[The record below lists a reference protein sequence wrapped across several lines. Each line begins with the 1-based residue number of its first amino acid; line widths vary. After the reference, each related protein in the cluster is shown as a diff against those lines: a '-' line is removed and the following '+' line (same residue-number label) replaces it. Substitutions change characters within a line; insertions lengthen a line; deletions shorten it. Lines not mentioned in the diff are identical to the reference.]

1 MIALLLGGLF
11 GTQKN
16 LVGVIVTVK
25 YAPDGVTIFRV
36 VWIIAHRCLGFL
48 HKPVSG
54 LILRRNRDNVNIASS
69 AAETLEIANFGFTAL
84 SDEIHHRVALS
95 GVSRLAADLF
105 YSAHA
110 AFPPMN
116 GIAP

>member
-1 MIALLLGGLF
+1 MVALLLGGLF
-11 GTQKN
+11 GAQKN
-16 LVGVIVTVK
+16 LVGIIVSVK
-25 YAPDGVTIFRV
+25 YAPDGIAIFRV
-36 VWIIAHRCLGFL
+36 IRIIAHRCLGLL

-69 AAETLEIANFGFTAL
+69 ATETLEIANLGFTAL
-84 SDEIHHRVALS
+84 ADEIHHRIALS
-95 GVSRLAADLF
+95 GVGRLAADFF

-110 AFPPMN
+110 ALPPMN

>member
-1 MIALLLGGLF
+1 M
-11 GTQKN
+11 
-16 LVGVIVTVK
+16 
-25 YAPDGVTIFRV
+25 
-36 VWIIAHRCLGFL
+36 GFA
-48 HKPVSG
+48 VFS
-54 LILRRNRDNVNIASS
+54 NSANIASS
-69 AAETLEIANFGFTAL
+69 AAETLEIANFGFAAL
-84 SDEIHHRVALS
+84 ADEIHHRIALS